1 MSKFKIG
8 DEIVAI
14 KNHSLGRFKIG
25 DEFIVDGFSCCPNCG
40 KRTIYLKG
48 INLIVNT
55 NCYCECVMKSV
66 RAQYAESSF
75 EKKKS
80 FGQSI
85 TEKIVEE
92 LEYEN
97 LIKL

>member
-25 DEFIVDGFSCCPNCG
+25 DEFIVDGFSNCPNCG
-40 KRTIYLKG
+40 TQNIYLKG
-48 INLIVNT
+48 FDLIVDT
-55 NCYCECVMKSV
+55 RCNCEFLIRSV
-66 RAQYAESSF
+66 RRQYAEDCF

-85 TEKIVEE
+85 TEKISEE
-92 LEYEN
+92 IEHEN